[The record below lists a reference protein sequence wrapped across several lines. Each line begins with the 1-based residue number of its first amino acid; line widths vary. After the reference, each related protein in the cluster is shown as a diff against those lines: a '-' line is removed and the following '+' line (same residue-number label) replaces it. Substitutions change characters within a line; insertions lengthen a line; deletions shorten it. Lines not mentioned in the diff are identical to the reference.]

1 MPSAHFATCYFPPYS
16 YQLQFNLQENYKKSA
31 IASVCK
37 LLQQM
42 SKNVKHTACSHYVVA
57 DSQIMAQDF
66 QQWTYMR
73 KL

>member
-1 MPSAHFATCYFPPYS
+1 MDILPLVISHLTPTNYNLTCK
-16 YQLQFNLQENYKKSA
+16 NIKKKSA
-31 IASVCK
+31 IASVYK

-42 SKNVKHTACSHYVVA
+42 SKNVKHTACSLYVVTE
-57 DSQIMAQDF
+57 SQTVAQDF